1 MEKKQEKEE
10 MEKLSEEPLGAGV
23 LKEEEPC
30 IIKDER

>member
-10 MEKLSEEPLGAGV
+10 MEKLSEEPLVVVA